1 MTKFY
6 SSPLLFFVFISF
18 CAYSQKKNLQ
28 AKFVAENISID
39 GKINEEAW
47 KTASVATDFI
57 MYEPDNG
64 KPISEDKRTEVKFL
78 YDNNAIY
85 ILAVLYDDEPNKI
98 SRELTN
104 RDEFGV
110 ADIFSVF
117 INGNNDGQQDFRFFV
132 SAAGV
137 QMDCLATEDNEDY
150 NWDAIWDS
158 KVTFTEIG
166 WIVEMK
172 IPYAAIRFPKATK
185 QTWGINFR
193 RDIKRG
199 AQNQAYTWNF
209 VDAKIQSIINQ
220 AGILEGIENIKTPTR
235 LFFIP
240 YTSAYYQK
248 DDYASDSTF
257 KFGMDIK
264 YGINDA
270 FTLDAILVPDF
281 GQTKFDNAIL
291 NLEPFEQKFDENR
304 AFFTEAADLFSKGNL
319 FYSRRIGGAPTT
331 KPTLNVN
338 EEIIEYPSSTD
349 LLNAVKVSGRTEK
362 GLGVGF
368 LNAITEKTCATMKDA
383 ISGVTRKEVVE
394 PLVNYNILVFDQRF
408 NQNSSVTFV
417 NTNTLRDGG
426 FRDANVSALLFDLN
440 TKSNTYNLFG
450 EFKYST
456 VKDCDFINDIS
467 FGSKFGLEKYEGYKT
482 QLGFAKTR
490 GRYRYLFSGKYLSE
504 NYDVNDLG
512 ILFANNYHSGYAE
525 MTYRIINPT
534 KKFNALKFNQ
544 NINIEIENTTGKL
557 QDGRYKNVLTVTNL
571 KNHSIE
577 GSFLINPFDR
587 YDFYEPR
594 VYGRYVFI
602 PKSIIGYA
610 GFYSNDNRAFH
621 YDIEAQAEKFDEENR
636 NTFIINGGLKYRF
649 SDRFS
654 LSYNFQYTHKI
665 NDRGWVGFDNND
677 IVFAER
683 NREISVHYCT
693 GKYSINNKMNFNL
706 IARYYSA
713 YSENHEF
720 LTLQEDG
727 ILNPNTT
734 YNKNNNRNLNSWN
747 FDFSY
752 SWWFAPGS
760 ELSVLYRNYALENSN
775 VVEKNTL
782 TNLENVFK
790 TNLTSILSLSLRY
803 YIDYNSLKRKH

>member
-1 MTKFY
+1 MPKFY
-6 SSPLLFFVFISF
+6 SSYLLFFVFISF
-18 CAYSQKKNLQ
+18 CTYSQKKTLQ
-28 AKFVAENISID
+28 AKFTAESIAID
-39 GKINEEAW
+39 GNLSEGAW
-47 KTASVATDFI
+47 KTAPIATDFI

-64 KPISEDKRTEVKFL
+64 KPIAENKKTEVKVL
-78 YDNNAIY
+78 YDNSAVY
-85 ILAVLYDDEPNKI
+85 ISAVLHDDEPNKI

-110 ADIFSVF
+110 ADNFSVF

-137 QMDCLATEDNEDY
+137 QMDCLATEDNEDF

-158 KVTFTEIG
+158 EVKMTDFG
-166 WIVEMK
+166 WVVEMK
-172 IPYAAIRFPKATK
+172 IPYAALRFSKAVK
-185 QTWGINFR
+185 QTWGINFK

-199 AQNQAYTWNF
+199 TQDQVYSWNF
-209 VDAKIQSIINQ
+209 VDAKIESIINQ

-235 LFFIP
+235 LFLIP

-257 KFGMDIK
+257 KLGMDIK

-291 NLEPFEQKFDENR
+291 NLEPFEQQFDENR

-331 KPTLNVN
+331 EPTVN
-338 EEIIEYPSSTD
+338 IDEVVTEYPSSTD

-362 GLGVGF
+362 GLGIGF
-368 LNAITEKTCATMKDA
+368 LNAITEKTYATIKDT
-383 ISGVTRKEVVE
+383 ISGVSRKEVVE
-394 PLVNYNILVFDQRF
+394 PLVNYNVLVLDQRF

-417 NTNTLRDGG
+417 NTNTVRNGY

-440 TKSNTYNLFG
+440 TKANTYNLFG
-450 EFKYST
+450 DFKYST
-456 VKDCDFINDIS
+456 VKDVDFINDYS
-467 FGSKFGLEKYEGYKT
+467 YGSKFGLENYDGFKT
-482 QLGFAKTR
+482 QLSFAKTS
-490 GRYRYLFSGKYLSE
+490 GKYRYLFSGKYLSKH
-504 NYDVNDLG
+504 YDVNDLG
-512 ILFANNYHSGYAE
+512 IIFVNNYHSAYGE

-534 KKFNALKFNQ
+534 KTFNAFKLNQ
-544 NINIEIENTTGKL
+544 NINVEIENSTGKI
-557 QDGRYKNVLTVTNL
+557 QEGWYKAVMTATTL
-571 KNHSIE
+571 KNHYLE
-577 GSFLINPFDR
+577 ASFRINPLDR

-594 VYGRYVFI
+594 VYGRYVYI
-602 PKSIIGYA
+602 PKSVVGYA
-610 GFYSNDNRAFH
+610 SFYSNDNRPFH
-621 YDIEAQAEKFDEENR
+621 YELELAAEKFDEEKR
-636 NTFIINGGLKYRF
+636 NTHLVFGGLKYRF

-665 NDRGWVGFDNND
+665 HDRGWVDFDNND

-683 NREISVHYCT
+683 NREIWDHYFT

-720 LTLQEDG
+720 LNLQADG
-727 ILNPNTT
+727 ILVPNTT
-734 YNKNNNRNLNSWN
+734 YSENKNRNLNSWN

-760 ELSVLYRNYALENSN
+760 ELSVLYRNYALESTNI
-775 VVEKNTL
+775 VEKNTL
-782 TNLENVFK
+782 TNLGNVFD
-790 TNLTSILSLSLRY
+790 TNLTSIISLSLRY
-803 YIDYNSLKRKH
+803 YIDYNSLKRMW